1 MRPPASAWLGSSRLV
16 YGTQP
21 IIAANWK
28 VSQHNTWAVPFG
40 WAFRRC
46 NHRHTSDQHA
56 ARGLLQPDSSAGFAI
71 RKMAVRFQTALL
83 VPKAK

>member
-1 MRPPASAWLGSSRLV
+1 VRPPASAWLGSSRLV

-40 WAFRRC
+40 WAFGDAIIGTLPINTRLGVCYNLIRPQDSRYAKWPCDFRR
-46 NHRHTSDQHA
+46 HY
-56 ARGLLQPDSSAGFAI
+56 
-71 RKMAVRFQTALL
+71 
-83 VPKAK
+83 